1 MLSAN
6 KGVFYMAWNQSR
18 IENGKRRV
26 ENGGKFSILNPRI
39 AIAAIV
45 ILAVIGGIAWWVFRG
60 REEARLADDRRT
72 PPSMIAE
79 AKPNIATNAVVEAP
93 KPPPVDP
100 NARPTKVGEMVNG
113 YVMLPSGRIHRRIGA
128 VTNSIA
134 KRPKPYYHIFK
145 HKCNNEIAC
154 YLSLQPGDTLVG
166 TRRYTGT
173 FSKDFL
179 ESLKE
184 PIVVTKDDTPEEAQL
199 KRAVYDAK
207 IELKAA
213 YDRGEDI
220 EKIVYDTRDE
230 LRKLG
235 LYKQEIRQQLL
246 EYRKKENVSD
256 EDVQDF
262 LTACNQLL
270 EERGIA
276 PLKVGPLSRRNLKR
290 VNKEKLK

>member
-1 MLSAN
+1 MASTN
-6 KGVFYMAWNQSR
+6 KWNQSGGGER
-18 IENGKRRV
+18 RPRKRSRL
-26 ENGGKFSILNPRI
+26 FPWWI
-39 AIAAIV
+39 AVV
-45 ILAVIGGIAWWVFRG
+45 ILTVTGVVAWWAFRTQ
-60 REEARLADDRRT
+60 EETARPAGDRRSRMIKEVK
-72 PPSMIAE
+72 PSIPT
-79 AKPNIATNAVVEAP
+79 KTNVVEEVKP
-93 KPPPVDP
+93 KPVDP
-100 NARPTKVGEMVNG
+100 NARPTKVGEIVNG
-113 YVMLPSGRIHRRIGA
+113 YIKLPSGRIHKRVGVI
-128 VTNSIA
+128 TNTASATA
-134 KRPKPYYHIFK
+134 KLPCEIFT
-145 HKCNNEIAC
+145 HHCDNEIAC
-154 YLSLQPGDTLVG
+154 YLWIEPGTEIVDMPNYGGRFT
-166 TRRYTGT
+166 
-173 FSKDFL
+173 KEFL

-184 PIVVTKDDTPEEAQL
+184 PIVITKDDTPEQAQL

-270 EERGIA
+270 EQKGIA

>member
-1 MLSAN
+1 MASTN
-6 KGVFYMAWNQSR
+6 KWNQSGGGER
-18 IENGKRRV
+18 RPRKRSRL
-26 ENGGKFSILNPRI
+26 FPWWI
-39 AIAAIV
+39 AVV
-45 ILAVIGGIAWWVFRG
+45 ILTVTGVVAWWAFRTQ
-60 REEARLADDRRT
+60 EETARPAGDRRSRMIKEVK
-72 PPSMIAE
+72 PSIPT
-79 AKPNIATNAVVEAP
+79 KTNVVEEVKP
-93 KPPPVDP
+93 KPVDP
-100 NARPTKVGEMVNG
+100 NARPTKVGEIVNG
-113 YVMLPSGRIHRRIGA
+113 YIKLPSGRIHKRVGVI
-128 VTNSIA
+128 TNTASATA
-134 KRPKPYYHIFK
+134 KLPCEIFR
-145 HKCNNEIAC
+145 HHCDNEIAC
-154 YLSLQPGDTLVG
+154 YLWIEPGTEIVDMPNYGGRFT
-166 TRRYTGT
+166 
-173 FSKDFL
+173 KEFL

-184 PIVVTKDDTPEEAQL
+184 PIIVTKDDTPEQAQL
-199 KRAVYDAK
+199 KRAVNEAK

-270 EERGIA
+270 EQKGIA

>member
-1 MLSAN
+1 
-6 KGVFYMAWNQSR
+6 MAWNQSR
-18 IENGKRRV
+18 IENGKRRI
-26 ENGGKFSILNPRI
+26 ESDGKSSILNLRFT
-39 AIAAIV
+39 AAVVV
-45 ILAVIGGIAWWVFRG
+45 ILAVTGVGAWLFWPSAERG
-60 REEARLADDRRT
+60 DKAVAVTKKPGQIREVRPAPA
-72 PPSMIAE
+72 PKAE
-79 AKPNIATNAVVEAP
+79 EPVPEAP
-93 KPPPVDP
+93 KPVDP
-100 NARPTKVGEMVNG
+100 NARPTKVGEIVNG
-113 YVMLPSGRIHRRIGA
+113 YIKLPSGRIHKRVGVI
-128 VTNSIA
+128 TNTASAMA
-134 KRPKPYYHIFK
+134 KLPCEIFT
-145 HKCNNEIAC
+145 HHCDNEIAC
-154 YLSLQPGDTLVG
+154 YLWIEPGTEIVDMPNYGGRFT
-166 TRRYTGT
+166 
-173 FSKDFL
+173 KEFL

-184 PIVVTKDDTPEEAQL
+184 PIVITKDDTPEQAQL
-199 KRAVYDAK
+199 KRAVNEAK

-246 EYRKKENVSD
+246 EYRQKENVSD

-270 EERGIA
+270 EQKGIA

>member
-1 MLSAN
+1 MASTN
-6 KGVFYMAWNQSR
+6 KWNQSGGGER
-18 IENGKRRV
+18 RPRKRSRL
-26 ENGGKFSILNPRI
+26 FPWWI
-39 AIAAIV
+39 AVV
-45 ILAVIGGIAWWVFRG
+45 ILTVTGVVAWWAFRTQ
-60 REEARLADDRRT
+60 EETARPAGDRRSRMIKEVK
-72 PPSMIAE
+72 PSIPT
-79 AKPNIATNAVVEAP
+79 KTNVVEEVKP
-93 KPPPVDP
+93 KPVDP
-100 NARPTKVGEMVNG
+100 NARPTKVGEIVNG
-113 YVMLPSGRIHRRIGA
+113 YIKLPSGRIHKRVGVI
-128 VTNSIA
+128 TNTASAMA
-134 KRPKPYYHIFK
+134 KLPCEIFT
-145 HKCNNEIAC
+145 HHCDNEIAC
-154 YLSLQPGDTLVG
+154 YLWIEPGTEIVDMPNYGGRFT
-166 TRRYTGT
+166 
-173 FSKDFL
+173 KEFL

-184 PIVVTKDDTPEEAQL
+184 PIIVTKDDTPEQAQL
-199 KRAVYDAK
+199 KRAVNEAK

-270 EERGIA
+270 EQKGIA

>member
-1 MLSAN
+1 
-6 KGVFYMAWNQSR
+6 MAWNRSKV
-18 IENGKRRV
+18 ENGKRRV

-39 AIAAIV
+39 AIAAVV
-45 ILAVIGGIAWWVFRG
+45 ILAVVGGVAWWVFRAQ
-60 REEARLADDRRT
+60 EETPRLTGDRRG
-72 PPSMIAE
+72 PAMIAE
-79 AKPNIATNAVVEAP
+79 VKPNIATNAVVEAP
-93 KPPPVDP
+93 KPRPVDP
-100 NARPTKVGEMVNG
+100 NARPTKVGEIVNG
-113 YVMLPSGRIHRRIGA
+113 YIKLPSGRIHRRVGV
-128 VTNSIA
+128 VTNTASAMA
-134 KRPKPYYHIFK
+134 KLPCEIFK
-145 HKCNNEIAC
+145 HHCDNEIAC
-154 YLSLQPGDTLVG
+154 YLWIEPGTEIVDMPNYGGRFT
-166 TRRYTGT
+166 
-173 FSKDFL
+173 KDFL

>member
-1 MLSAN
+1 MSWN
-6 KGVFYMAWNQSR
+6 KPSGAPQKAPKAPSKWRGIVALT
-18 IENGKRRV
+18 V
-26 ENGGKFSILNPRI
+26 VVALGG
-39 AIAAIV
+39 
-45 ILAVIGGIAWWVFRG
+45 AVIWLLTDEDE
-60 REEARLADDRRT
+60 REGEVADRR
-72 PPSMIAE
+72 PRLIKEVKPSIPAR
-79 AKPNIATNAVVEAP
+79 TNVVEKVKP
-93 KPPPVDP
+93 KPVDP
-100 NARPTKVGEMVNG
+100 NARPTKVGEIVNG
-113 YVMLPSGRIHRRIGA
+113 YIKLPSGRIHKRVGVI
-128 VTNSIA
+128 TNTASATA
-134 KRPKPYYHIFK
+134 KLPCEIFT
-145 HKCNNEIAC
+145 HHCDNEIAC
-154 YLSLQPGDTLVG
+154 YLWIEPGTEIVDMPNYGGRFT
-166 TRRYTGT
+166 
-173 FSKDFL
+173 KEFL

-184 PIVVTKDDTPEEAQL
+184 PIVVTKDDTPEQAQL
-199 KRAVYDAK
+199 KRAVNEAK

-270 EERGIA
+270 EQKGIA